1 MRCPFCSHADNKV
14 IDSRLGREGGEIRRR
29 RECLE
34 CGRRFTTRERVDEV
48 LPRIVKRDERREDY
62 DRAKLAASIQK
73 ACAKRPV
80 GAEALERLGDRV
92 ERRLQE
98 SGASEISSHLVGE
111 WVMEELTLLDAMA
124 AARFAS
130 VFLQCGNRLHA
141 IFATF
146 SLRGDASRRKRLAA
160 EGCPRAPRR
169 TYRCAFGPLQSE
181 GRESDAHS
189 VPSRRGIMKN
199 PG

>member
-1 MRCPFCSHADNKV
+1 MRCPFCSHSDNKV

-34 CGRRFTTRERVDEV
+34 CGRRFTTRERVEEV

-62 DRAKLAASIQK
+62 DRAKLAGSIHK

-80 GAEALERLGDRV
+80 GAEALERLADRI

-98 SGASEISSHLVGE
+98 SGASEISSRLVGE
-111 WVMEELTLLDAMA
+111 WVMDELTRLDAMA

-130 VFLQCGNRLHA
+130 VFLQFEDA
-141 IFATF
+141 EDYAKFFA
-146 SLRGDASRRKRLAA
+146 SLAGPL
-160 EGCPRAPRR
+160 PRR
-169 TYRCAFGPLQSE
+169 A
-181 GRESDAHS
+181 
-189 VPSRRGIMKN
+189 
-199 PG
+199 